1 MTKIFGLVVCFA
13 LCLQSASGALLLSYR
28 FQAPAT
34 SPPGTTNT
42 ITNLGATYDGVL
54 SSSQIVAT
62 TFTNTGAAGS
72 SNGVTGSVQPT
83 NGGNIDRYWQTSN
96 GVNATFQ
103 TSRYNEFMIT
113 NPGLVYSMT
122 VDSIALAAWRAAG
135 TGTAATGRVSVQY
148 SLNSGTSWNRW
159 VTTVGTGG
167 NDTSTFASNSA
178 ISVANQLTEPAQSSL
193 SLTTPVTLFAG
204 QSMKIRFIYD
214 RSTNTGSGIINQ
226 FRLDDIQL
234 SGSFVQDPP
243 PVVPEPLSI
252 ATFGLVG
259 AGLALARRRKRS

>member
-13 LCLQSASGALLLSYR
+13 LCLQSANGALLLSYR
-28 FQAPAT
+28 FQAP
-34 SPPGTTNT
+34 GTGTNT
-42 ITNLGATYDGVL
+42 VTNLGATYDGVL
-54 SSSQIVAT
+54 SSTQIVAT
-62 TFTNTGAAGS
+62 TFSNIGAPGTV
-72 SNGVTGSVQPT
+72 NGLHGSVQPT
-83 NGGNIDRYWQTSN
+83 SGGNIDRYWSTSN
-96 GVNATFQ
+96 NVTATFQ
-103 TSRYNEFMIT
+103 TNRYNEFTIT

-122 VDSIALAAWRAAG
+122 VDSIALAAWRNAG

-148 SLNSGTSWNRW
+148 SLNSGT
-159 VTTVGTGG
+159 GG

-178 ISVANQLTEPAQSSL
+178 ISVSHQLTKPAQSSL
-193 SLTTPVTLFAG
+193 SLTTPVTLLAG
-204 QSMKIRFIYD
+204 ESMKIRFIYD
-214 RSTNTGSGIINQ
+214 RSTNTGTDIISR

>member
-13 LCLQSASGALLLSYR
+13 LCLQSANGALLLSYR
-28 FQAPAT
+28 FQAP
-34 SPPGTTNT
+34 GTGTNT
-42 ITNLGATYDGVL
+42 VTNLGATYDGVL
-54 SSSQIVAT
+54 SSTQIVAT
-62 TFTNTGAAGS
+62 TFSNIGAPGTV
-72 SNGVTGSVQPT
+72 NGLHGSVQPT
-83 NGGNIDRYWQTSN
+83 SGGNIDRYWSTSN
-96 GVNATFQ
+96 NVTATFQ
-103 TSRYNEFMIT
+103 TNRYNEFTIT

-122 VDSIALAAWRAAG
+122 VDSIALAAWRNTG

-178 ISVANQLTEPAQSSL
+178 ISVSNQLTEPAQSSL
-193 SLTTPVTLFAG
+193 SLTTPVTLLAG

-214 RSTNTGSGIINQ
+214 RSTNTGTDIISR